1 MSRMRFLIA
10 AGACAIVCTASASAA
25 SASASPPLDQLR
37 SFVCQKALDPPAR
50 AISVQAVMRPVPGT
64 ARMQMRFD
72 LMRKTAPGT
81 SFTMVRGRQL
91 DSWIS
96 PQDPTLGQRPDD
108 VWILNH
114 PVVDLAA
121 PATYRFR
128 VRFRWIGTQG
138 QRLATAVETTA
149 GCYQPEMR
157 ADLLVRSLNV
167 GASSGSSGS
176 PGSSGSSGD
185 ELYAAVIAN
194 RGQTGAGPFQV
205 VLARAGSTPTTAT
218 VAWLAP
224 HSTVRE
230 QFVAPACSAGTN
242 LTVTVDPADT
252 IDESDFANN
261 TLTTACPAPATPS
274 G

>member
-1 MSRMRFLIA
+1 MRFLIA
-10 AGACAIVCTASASAA
+10 AGACAAVCTAGSASAA
-25 SASASPPLDQLR
+25 TSPSPSPSLDQLR
-37 SFVCQKALDPPAR
+37 SFVCQKALDPPER
-50 AISVQAVMRPVPGT
+50 AISIQAVMRPVTGT

-72 LMRKTAPGT
+72 LMRKTGAGT
-81 SFTMVRGRQL
+81 AFSKVRGRQL

-96 PQDPTLGQRPDD
+96 PQDPTLGQNPAD

-128 VRFRWIGTQG
+128 VTFRWIGAQG
-138 QRLATAVETTA
+138 QRLATAVQTTA
-149 GCYQPEMR
+149 GCYQPETR
-157 ADLLVRSLNV
+157 ADLLVRSV
-167 GASSGSSGS
+167 TAGAVTSGQSAQ
-176 PGSSGSSGD
+176 D
-185 ELYAAVIAN
+185 YTAVIAN

-205 VLARAGSTPTTAT
+205 VLAGAGSGTETAT

-242 LTVTVDPADT
+242 LSVTVDPAHT
-252 IDESDFANN
+252 IDEYDFANN
-261 TLTTACPAPATPS
+261 TLAVACPAVAPS
-274 G
+274 TGQAS

>member
-1 MSRMRFLIA
+1 MRFLIA
-10 AGACAIVCTASASAA
+10 AGAIATLCTAGTASAA
-25 SASASPPLDQLR
+25 SSTQPLDQLR

-50 AISVQAVMRPVPGT
+50 AISVQAVMRPVTGT

-72 LMRKTAPGT
+72 LMRKTGPGT
-81 SFTMVRGRQL
+81 AFTKVRGRQL

-96 PQDPTLGQRPDD
+96 PQDPTLGQNPAD
-108 VWILNH
+108 VWILSH

-128 VRFRWIGTQG
+128 VNFRWIGAQG
-138 QRLATAVETTA
+138 QRLATAVQTTS

-157 ADLLVRSLNV
+157 ADLLVRSV
-167 GASSGSSGS
+167 TAGAVT
-176 PGSSGSSGD
+176 PGQSAQN
-185 ELYAAVIAN
+185 YAVWIAN
-194 RGQTGAGPFQV
+194 RGETGAGPFQV
-205 VLARAGSTPTTAT
+205 VLAGAGSTPATAT

-242 LTVTVDPADT
+242 LVVTVDPAHT
-252 IDESDFANN
+252 IDEYNFANN
-261 TLTTACPAPATPS
+261 TLATACPAVPASS
-274 G
+274 GQAS

>member
-1 MSRMRFLIA
+1 MRFLIA
-10 AGACAIVCTASASAA
+10 AGAIAILCTAGTASAA
-25 SASASPPLDQLR
+25 SSTPPLDQLR

-50 AISVQAVMRPVPGT
+50 AISVQAVMRPVMGT
-64 ARMQMRFD
+64 SRMQIRFD
-72 LMRKTAPGT
+72 LMRKTAQGT

-128 VRFRWIGTQG
+128 VRFRWIGAQG
-138 QRLATAVETTA
+138 QRLATAVQTTA

-157 ADLLVRSLNV
+157 ADLLVRTLNV
-167 GASSGSSGS
+167 GASGAGSSGSSGS
-176 PGSSGSSGD
+176 SGP
-185 ELYAAVIAN
+185 ETYAAVIAN
-194 RGQTGAGPFQV
+194 RGETGAGPFQV
-205 VLARAGSTPTTAT
+205 VLAGAGSTPQTVT

-230 QFVAPACSAGTN
+230 QFVAPACTAGTN
-242 LTVTVDPADT
+242 LTATVDPAHT
-252 IDESDFANN
+252 IDEYDFANN
-261 TLTTACPAPATPS
+261 TLTTGCPAVAPS
-274 G
+274 SGQAG